1 MLQDALDDIIK
12 GKTLER
18 AMVTFGTFN
27 SSWDSMTSA
36 IAGFKL
42 GDDKTL
48 EAMKPIEDYIAELT
62 AIRESGDFQNMRQG
76 LMDARAKLTDAMKAL
91 LDEEQN
97 KKFSQTMNTGFG
109 RQRGPGGRGGRGG
122 GDRGGR
128 GGRGGGD

>member
-1 MLQDALDDIIK
+1 MLQDALDDSIT

-62 AIRESGDFQNMRQG
+62 AIRESGDFQNIRQG
-76 LMDARAKLTDAMKAL
+76 MMDARAKLTDAMKAMV
-91 LDEEQN
+91 D
-97 KKFSQTMNTGFG
+97 
-109 RQRGPGGRGGRGG
+109 
-122 GDRGGR
+122 
-128 GGRGGGD
+128 